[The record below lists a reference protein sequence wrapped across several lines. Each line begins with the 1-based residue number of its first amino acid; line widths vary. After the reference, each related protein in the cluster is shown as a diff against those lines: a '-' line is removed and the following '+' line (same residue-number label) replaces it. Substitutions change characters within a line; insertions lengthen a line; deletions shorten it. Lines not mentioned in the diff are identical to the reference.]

1 MPLFLGRPI
10 RRGRP
15 GRGRRRQPLACFRG
29 RPRFLGRPRFG
40 RVAISC
46 SARETNPPLRF
57 TRPMTRVSMSRLGPN
72 FSAREIVTGETP
84 MHFATSLAN
93 KPLSSR
99 QRLSS
104 SPVICSSREYA
115 VTQNCLQ
122 RQKCLNALISR
133 FFCTFQPNAPRLSLT
148 MRLRRLI
155 CALLVALSQM
165 GRRPRIY
172 LIISLFPSRKR
183 FRIYRD

>member
-1 MPLFLGRPI
+1 MPFFLGRPI

-57 TRPMTRVSMSRLGPN
+57 TKPMTRVSMSRLGPN

-84 MHFATSLAN
+84 MHFATSFAN

-115 VTQNCLQ
+115 VAQKCLQ
-122 RQKCLNALISR
+122 RQKSLNALICR
-133 FFCTFQPNAPRLSLT
+133 FFCSFRPNAPASPHYEAASIHSRFT
-148 MRLRRLI
+148 C
-155 CALLVALSQM
+155 CALPKRV
-165 GRRPRIY
+165 GRCG
-172 LIISLFPSRKR
+172 LT
-183 FRIYRD
+183 